1 MANHPSLSMGALH
14 ADPHALSEHDL
25 HSTMAHHH
33 APFSL
38 SLTNLCGSSSE
49 LHHLPHNFSFSDLGN
64 YGSELNL
71 HRLGEGFGLGSS
83 HVLEGAGNYT
93 WPGLGVM
100 AGLEVPGSS
109 GVEDAMAVT
118 VESGLEGCV
127 NESSLTTQESL
138 VDEQMDKQ
146 GEAFDGI

>member
-1 MANHPSLSMGALH
+1 MGALH
-14 ADPHALSEHDL
+14 ADPHSLSEHDL
-25 HSTMAHHH
+25 HSTMANHH

-38 SLTNLCGSSSE
+38 SLSNLCGSSSE

-93 WPGLGVM
+93 WPGLGGM
-100 AGLEVPGSS
+100 AGLVFPGSS
-109 GVEDAMAVT
+109 GVEGTAVAIK
-118 VESGLEGCV
+118 VEPGQGGGGDGEEG
-127 NESSLTTQESL
+127 LTTQGVLTSQRIA

-146 GEAFDGI
+146 GEVPCGL